1 MTNPEAVKVILDSQ
15 GAITGNRPPS
25 HIIQRATGGLI
36 MALEDMRK
44 STNAVCLTTLSRH
57 LSFLI
62 DSSQNVDTQ
71 IWKHNRKAIHAFLNP
86 VQLEEYLPKQQIEYV
101 HFLHDILTKPKVSA
115 NFHPIEGF
123 YPPFRSCTKS

>member
-1 MTNPEAVKVILDSQ
+1 
-15 GAITGNRPPS
+15 
-25 HIIQRATGGLI
+25 

-44 STNAVCLTTLSRH
+44 SIDAIYLTTLSLH
-57 LSFLI
+57 SSFLI
-62 DSSQNVDTQ
+62 TSQNVDTQ

-86 VQLEEYLPKQQIEYV
+86 AQLEEYLPKQKIEYV